1 MKNIIKKITIAG
13 LLFTL
18 FISIIAVTPPQ
29 EKFFEISKYLE
40 IFGALFRE
48 VNQYY
53 VDDIKPAKLMNQTID
68 AMLQSL
74 DPYTNLITEDEI
86 ENYRTMTT
94 GQYGGIGTIIG
105 KRNGK
110 TIILLPYEGFPAHNS
125 GLQVGDEILKIDGI
139 NITDKSSNDISKL
152 LKGQADTKV
161 TVTVKRYGVKKKFDV
176 KLRRQ
181 KIKIKNVPYY
191 GMVNNKVGYILLSD
205 FTTSASKEV
214 KKGLNSLKDKGATK
228 IILDLRGNP
237 GGLLKEAVN
246 VSNIFIPRGMEV
258 VSTKGRVKNW
268 NTKYITES
276 QPVDPVIPLVI
287 LTDRRSASASE
298 IVAGVAQD
306 YDRGIILGQRTFG
319 KGLVQATRKL
329 SFNFQLKI
337 TTAKYYI
344 PSGRCIQAIN
354 YNNRNADG
362 SVGKIPDSLISAFNT
377 KNGRVVYDGGGIT
390 PDITVES
397 KPLAP
402 ITLRLI
408 KKVLLFDYA
417 LVYHSRHDSIL
428 PAKLFKLSD
437 AEYQHF
443 ISWLSDKEYDYETK
457 VENTLE
463 LLVIQAKKEK
473 YYDDIKNQIESL
485 KKQVKHN
492 KETDLQKFKEE
503 VSELLEE
510 EIVKMY
516 YLQKGVV
523 EASFD
528 NDLCIQAALEL
539 FNDPERYDNILK
551 GK

>member
-40 IFGALFRE
+40 IFGTLFRE

-53 VDDIKPAKLMNQTID
+53 VNDVKPAKLMHEAID

-74 DPYTNLITEDEI
+74 DPYTNFIPEDEI
-86 ENYRTMTT
+86 ENYRSMTT

-125 GLQVGDEILKIDGI
+125 GLRIGDEILKIDGI
-139 NITDKSSNDISKL
+139 DITHKSSNDVSKL
-152 LKGQADTKV
+152 LKGQAGTMV
-161 TVTVKRYGVKKKFDV
+161 TVTIKRYDV
-176 KLRRQ
+176 KNEFDIELIRQ

-191 GMVNNKVGYILLSD
+191 GMVNNEVGYIRLSD

-214 KKGLNSLKDKGATK
+214 KKGVNSLKDKGATK

-237 GGLLKEAVN
+237 GGLLNEAVN

-268 NTKYITES
+268 NKKYITLS
-276 QPVDPVIPLVI
+276 QPVDTEISLAI
-287 LTDRRSASASE
+287 LTDRKSASASE
-298 IVAGVAQD
+298 IVAGVVQD

-319 KGLVQATRKL
+319 KGLVQATRPL
-329 SFNFQLKI
+329 SYNSQLKI

-344 PSGRCIQAIN
+344 PSGRCIQAVN
-354 YNNRNADG
+354 YKNRNADG
-362 SVGKIPDSLISAFNT
+362 SVGKMPDSLKSAFNT

-390 PDITVES
+390 PDIAVES

-443 ISWLSDKEYDYETK
+443 VSWLSGKEYDYKTK

-463 LLVIQAKKEK
+463 QLVTQTKKEN
-473 YYDDIKNQIESL
+473 YYDDIKDQIESL

-492 KETDLQKFKEE
+492 KETDLQKFKED

-528 NDLCIQAALEL
+528 NDLYIQAALEL
-539 FNDPERYDNILK
+539 FNDPERYDKILT